1 MQIDNEKLLT
11 FAGASLAGAVSC
23 ATCWAWRALSARS
36 LRRPWAHAAV
46 HWSLGLV
53 FGLGASLAAEWQWE
67 CDPVGKMLA
76 GLTIGVVIG
85 LFGPRWVVSVAVSA
99 ASEIQAYREYARNRR
114 SRGSSSA
121 VPNKSDSSDDTDTPD
136 R

>member
-1 MQIDNEKLLT
+1 MVLDHDKLLA
-11 FAGASLAGAVSC
+11 FGGASLAGAVSC

-67 CDPVGKMLA
+67 CDHVGKILS
-76 GLTIGVVIG
+76 GLVMGVVIG

-114 SRGSSSA
+114 SHGSSIGA
-121 VPNKSDSSDDTDTPD
+121 PNRSDSSDGTDTTD
-136 R
+136 Q